1 MIGDPMHVLVTGG
14 AGFIG
19 SNYVRRILDG
29 TLTGVSSLRV
39 IDNLTYAG
47 NLNNFTRAERSGFEF
62 VKGDIRDA
70 EKIKSAIIG
79 IDAVINFAAESHV
92 DRSIK
97 SAQEFVSTNIQGTQN
112 LLDACRNLEIE
123 DYVQVSTDEV
133 YGSIN
138 TGSWLET
145 EPLLPNSPYAAS
157 KAAADLMVRAAN
169 RTHNLNARITRCS
182 NNYGP
187 NQYPEKVIPLF
198 VTNLIEGKRVPVY
211 GEGKNVRD
219 WLHVDDHCRG
229 IHLVLKGGKSG
240 EIYNIGGG
248 RELSNLELTNVV
260 LNSMGKSDS
269 EIEYVADRIGHDQ
282 RYSVNFEKIHTDL
295 GYAPSINFEEGL
307 QNTIDWY
314 LSNEEWWRPLKQQK

>member
-1 MIGDPMHVLVTGG
+1 MIGDPMHILVTGG

-19 SNYVRRILDG
+19 SNYVKRILDG
-29 TLTGVSSLRV
+29 TLSRVSSLRV
-39 IDNLTYAG
+39 IDNLSYAG
-47 NLNNFTRAERSGFEF
+47 NLDNFTRAERSGFEF

-70 EKIKSAIIG
+70 EKVNSAIIG
-79 IDAVINFAAESHV
+79 VDAVINFAAESHV

-97 SAQEFVSTNIQGTQN
+97 SAQEFVSTNVQGTQN
-112 LLDACRNLEIE
+112 LLDACRNLEVE
-123 DYVQVSTDEV
+123 NYVQVSTDEV

-138 TGSWLET
+138 TGSWSET

-229 IHLVLKGGKSG
+229 IHLVLKGGKPG

-248 RELSNLELTNVV
+248 RELSNLELTNVI

-269 EIEYVADRIGHDQ
+269 AIEYVADRIGHDQ
-282 RYSVNFEKIHTDL
+282 RYSVNFEKIHKDL
-295 GYAPSINFEEGL
+295 GYAPSINFDEGL

-314 LSNEEWWRPLKQQK
+314 LSNEEWWKPLKQQK

>member
-1 MIGDPMHVLVTGG
+1 MHILVTGG

-19 SNYVRRILDG
+19 SNYVKRILDG
-29 TLTGVSSLRV
+29 TLSRVSSLRV
-39 IDNLTYAG
+39 IDNLSYAG
-47 NLNNFTRAERSGFEF
+47 NLDNFTRAERSGFEF

-70 EKIKSAIIG
+70 EKVNSAIIG
-79 IDAVINFAAESHV
+79 VDAVINFAAESHV

-97 SAQEFVSTNIQGTQN
+97 SAQEFVSTNVQGTQN
-112 LLDACRNLEIE
+112 LLDACRNLEVE
-123 DYVQVSTDEV
+123 NYVQVSTDEV

-138 TGSWLET
+138 TGSWSET

-229 IHLVLKGGKSG
+229 IHLVLKGGKPG

-248 RELSNLELTNVV
+248 RELSNLELTNVI

-269 EIEYVADRIGHDQ
+269 AIEYVADRIGHDQ
-282 RYSVNFEKIHTDL
+282 RYSVNFEKIHKDL
-295 GYAPSINFEEGL
+295 GYAPSINFDEGL

-314 LSNEEWWRPLKQQK
+314 LSNEEWWKPLKQQK